1 MITIIT
7 GTPGSGK
14 TLYTIQKLLAPL
26 VGTHVPQE
34 VDGVVTLH
42 PRTIYTN
49 INGLQLDH
57 ELIDA
62 GGTWRFEDKEWN
74 FYGTSGGLR
83 DWHEWAKPGSVIV
96 FDEVQKVWPG
106 RANGSAVPP
115 DIEHLETHR
124 HMGVDFILIT
134 QGPMLIDRNLHMLC
148 GRHLHVR
155 RVANLPFATVY
166 EWDLMSRTLN
176 FKSSLR
182 KEPYRYNRAVYKL
195 YKSSSLHTKQVRK
208 LPVMLWFLLAG
219 LGVAAWKVPQ
229 VYDSLVNPVK
239 PVVATNDKTGKA
251 PGATKP
257 TTTAAASPD
266 EKVSSGEGGATSEP
280 KKPVLAGCV
289 RSKARCSCYDDTGK
303 VFAPEPGTCER
314 ETAAPAVVLAG
325 GSFPE
330 NDVYREAPQPVFV
343 GSRTMERGRHLSE
356 LVADG
361 ARRRLN

>member
-14 TLYTIQKLLAPL
+14 TLYTIQKLLQPL

-57 ELIDA
+57 ELID
-62 GGTWRFEDKEWN
+62 GGDNE
-74 FYGTSGGLR
+74 GLR
-83 DWHEWAKPGSVIV
+83 NWQEWAKPGSVIV
-96 FDEVQKVWPG
+96 FDEVQKVWPP
-106 RANGSAVPP
+106 RANGSQVPE
-115 DIEHLETHR
+115 DIKALETHR

-182 KEPYRYNRAVYKL
+182 KEAYRYNRAVFKL

-208 LPVMLWFLLAG
+208 LPAVLWFLLAG
-219 LGVAAWKVPQ
+219 IGVAAWKVPM
-229 VYDSLVNPVK
+229 VYDSIVHPIK
-239 PVVATNDKTGKA
+239 PVAATTEGA
-251 PGATKP
+251 PKQPGTSTTKQ
-257 TTTAAASPD
+257 AAEAVPG
-266 EKVSSGEGGATSEP
+266 EKLSSGTGAGAPAKT
-280 KKPVLAGCV
+280 PVLAGCV
-289 RSKARCSCYDDTGK
+289 RSKTRCSCYDETGHL
-303 VFAPEPGTCER
+303 FANEPGACETL
-314 ETAAPAVVLAG
+314 TATPKIVLAG
-325 GSFPE
+325 GTFPE
-330 NDVYREAPQPVFV
+330 NAVHQEAPPPVFI
-343 GSRTMERGRHLSE
+343 GTRAIERPRHLAE

-361 ARRRLN
+361 ANR

>member
-26 VGTHVPQE
+26 VGTHIPQE

-57 ELIDA
+57 ELID
-62 GGTWRFEDKEWN
+62 GGDN
-74 FYGTSGGLR
+74 QGLR
-83 DWHEWAKPGSVIV
+83 NWHEWAKPGSVIV
-96 FDEVQKVWPG
+96 FDEVQKVWPP
-106 RANGSAVPP
+106 RANGSVVPE
-115 DIEHLETHR
+115 DIKGLETHR
-124 HMGVDFILIT
+124 HMGIDFILVT

-176 FKSSLR
+176 FKASLR

-208 LPVMLWFLLAG
+208 LPVVLWFLLAG
-219 LGVAAWKVPQ
+219 MCVAAWKVPQ
-229 VYDSLVNPVK
+229 VYDSLVNPGK
-239 PVVATNDKTGKA
+239 AVVATTDKPKTA

-257 TTTAAASPD
+257 TEASGAVPGEKLSSGADAVAAA
-266 EKVSSGEGGATSEP
+266 P
-280 KKPVLAGCV
+280 KAPVLAGCV
-289 RSKARCSCYDDTGK
+289 RSKTRCSCYDESGK

-314 ETAAPAVVLAG
+314 ETAAPVIVLAG
-325 GSFPE
+325 GTFPE
-330 NDVYREAPQPVFV
+330 NKVYQEELQPIFL
-343 GSRTMERGRHLSE
+343 GSRTMERGKRLSE
-356 LVADG
+356 FVAD
-361 ARRRLN
+361 AASRVN

>member
-57 ELIDA
+57 ELID
-62 GGTWRFEDKEWN
+62 GGDN
-74 FYGTSGGLR
+74 QGLR
-83 DWHEWAKPGSVIV
+83 NWQEWAKPGSIIV
-96 FDEVQKVWPG
+96 FDEVQKVWPP
-106 RANGSAVPP
+106 RANGSVVPE
-115 DIEHLETHR
+115 DIKALETHR

-176 FKSSLR
+176 FKASMR

-239 PVVATNDKTGKA
+239 PVVATNDKTEKA
-251 PGATKP
+251 PGAAKP

-266 EKVSSGEGGATSEP
+266 EKVSSGEGVATP
-280 KKPVLAGCV
+280 VQKKPVLAGCV
-289 RSKARCSCYDDTGK
+289 RSPKRCSCYDESGQLY
-303 VFAPEPGTCER
+303 PNEPGTCETMT
-314 ETAAPAVVLAG
+314 ETPKIVLAG
-325 GSFPE
+325 GTFPE
-330 NDVYREAPQPVFV
+330 NDVHREAPPPIFL
-343 GSRTMERGRHLSE
+343 GSRPMERGRHLSE

-361 ARRRLN
+361 ARRTIN

>member
-14 TLYTIQKLLAPL
+14 TLYTIQKLLQPL

-49 INGLQLDH
+49 INGLMLDH
-57 ELIDA
+57 ELID
-62 GGTWRFEDKEWN
+62 GGDN
-74 FYGTSGGLR
+74 QGLR
-83 DWHEWAKPGSVIV
+83 NWHEWAKPGSVIV
-96 FDEVQKVWPG
+96 FDEVQKVWPP
-106 RANGSAVPP
+106 RANGSVVPE
-115 DIEHLETHR
+115 DIKGLETHR

-229 VYDSLVNPVK
+229 VYDSLVHPIK
-239 PVVATNDKTGKA
+239 PVVATTDKPKA
-251 PGATKP
+251 VPGATKP
-257 TTTAAASPD
+257 TEASGAVPGEKLSSGADAVAAASK
-266 EKVSSGEGGATSEP
+266 E
-280 KKPVLAGCV
+280 PVLAGCV
-289 RSKARCSCYDDTGK
+289 RSKARCSCYDESGK
-303 VFAPEPGTCER
+303 VFAPEPGTCEK
-314 ETAAPAVVLAG
+314 ETAAPAIVLAG
-325 GSFPE
+325 GTFPE
-330 NDVYREAPQPVFV
+330 NKVYQEELQPIFL
-343 GSRTMERGRHLSE
+343 GSRTMERGKRLSE

-361 ARRRLN
+361 ARHH

>member
-14 TLYTIQKLLAPL
+14 TLYTIQKLLQPL

-34 VDGVVTLH
+34 IDGVITEH

-49 INGLQLDH
+49 INGLMLDH
-57 ELIDA
+57 ELIDGSA
-62 GGTWRFEDKEWN
+62 N
-74 FYGTSGGLR
+74 QGLR
-83 DWHEWAKPGSVIV
+83 NWQEWAKPGSIIV
-96 FDEVQKVWPG
+96 FDEVQKVWPP
-106 RANGSAVPP
+106 RANGSVVPE
-115 DIEHLETHR
+115 DIKALETHR

-176 FKSSLR
+176 FKASLR

-239 PVVATNDKTGKA
+239 PVVATNDKTEKA

-266 EKVSSGEGGATSEP
+266 EKVSSGEGEATTEP

-289 RSKARCSCYDDTGK
+289 RSKARCSCYDESGK
-303 VFAPEPGTCER
+303 VFAPEPGTCEK
-314 ETAAPAVVLAG
+314 ETAAPAIVLAG
-325 GSFPE
+325 GTFPE
-330 NDVYREAPQPVFV
+330 NDVHREAPPPIFL
-343 GSRTMERGRHLSE
+343 GSRPMERGRHLSE

-361 ARRRLN
+361 ARRTLN

>member
-14 TLYTIQKLLAPL
+14 TLYTIQKLLQPL
-26 VGTHVPQE
+26 VGTHIPQE

-57 ELIDA
+57 ELID
-62 GGTWRFEDKEWN
+62 GGDNE
-74 FYGTSGGLR
+74 GLR
-83 DWHEWAKPGSVIV
+83 NWHEWAKPGSVIV
-96 FDEVQKVWPG
+96 FDEVQKVWPP
-106 RANGSAVPP
+106 RANGSVVPE
-115 DIEHLETHR
+115 DIKALETHR

-208 LPVMLWFLLAG
+208 LPVVLWFLLAG
-219 LGVAAWKVPQ
+219 IGVAAWKVPQ
-229 VYDSLVNPVK
+229 VYDSLVHPVK
-239 PVVATNDKTGKA
+239 PVVATNDKAEKVS
-251 PGATKP
+251 GATKP
-257 TTTAAASPD
+257 TEAAGAVPGEKPSSGADAVAAAQ
-266 EKVSSGEGGATSEP
+266 KG
-280 KKPVLAGCV
+280 PVLSGCV
-289 RSKARCSCYDDTGK
+289 RSKKRCNCYDEDGMAM
-303 VFAPEPGTCER
+303 APEPGTCELM
-314 ETAAPAVVLAG
+314 TATPENLLAG
-325 GSFPE
+325 GTFPE
-330 NDVYREAPQPVFV
+330 NDVHREAPPPMFM
-343 GSRTMERGRHLSE
+343 GSRTMERGKHLSE
-356 LVADG
+356 LVAAG
-361 ARRRLN
+361 AYRVN

>member
-26 VGTHVPQE
+26 VGTSVPQE
-34 VDGVVTLH
+34 VNGVVTMH

-57 ELIDA
+57 ELID
-62 GGTWRFEDKEWN
+62 GGDN
-74 FYGTSGGLR
+74 QGLR
-83 DWHEWAKPGSVIV
+83 NWHEWVKPGSVIV
-96 FDEVQKVWPG
+96 FDEVQKVWPP
-106 RANGSAVPP
+106 RANGSVVPE
-115 DIEHLETHR
+115 DIKALETHR

-176 FKSSLR
+176 FKASLR

-208 LPVMLWFLLAG
+208 LPSVLWFLLAG
-219 LGVAAWKVPQ
+219 IGVAAWKVPQ
-229 VYDSLVNPVK
+229 VYDSLVHPATA
-239 PVVATNDKTGKA
+239 VVATSDKPKA
-251 PGATKP
+251 VQGTTKP
-257 TTTAAASPD
+257 TQASGTAADTKTAA
-266 EKVSSGEGGATSEP
+266 GEGADTSAP
-280 KKPVLAGCV
+280 KQPVLAGCV
-289 RSKARCSCYDDTGK
+289 RSAKRCSCYDETGK

-314 ETAAPAVVLAG
+314 ETAPPAIVLAG
-325 GSFPE
+325 GTFPE
-330 NDVYREAPQPVFV
+330 NDVYREAPPPVFV
-343 GSRTMERGRHLSE
+343 GSRVVERGLYIAE
-356 LVADG
+356 IVAAG
-361 ARRRLN
+361 ATRR